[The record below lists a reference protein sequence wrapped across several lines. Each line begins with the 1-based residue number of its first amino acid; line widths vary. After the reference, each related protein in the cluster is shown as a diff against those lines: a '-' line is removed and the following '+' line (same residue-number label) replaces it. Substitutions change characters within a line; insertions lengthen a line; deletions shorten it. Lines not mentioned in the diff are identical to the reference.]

1 MFTVVNGGTPW
12 QFDVHFVAD
21 RGSMSLGR
29 VTLLRTSNQ
38 TRSRCVVHACVTLP
52 GRGLWRDMDTNALRR
67 ARLAACLTQEQLA
80 RRAGVTVGLV
90 RAWEGGAV
98 VAPRL
103 DRALAVARALGID
116 VADLADPGRAG
127 DA

>member
-1 MFTVVNGGTPW
+1 M
-12 QFDVHFVAD
+12 
-21 RGSMSLGR
+21 
-29 VTLLRTSNQ
+29 
-38 TRSRCVVHACVTLP
+38 
-52 GRGLWRDMDTNALRR
+52 RGLWRGMDTSALRR

-116 VADLADPGRAG
+116 VADLADPGRDG

>member
-1 MFTVVNGGTPW
+1 MLALPPQSVAYGG
-12 QFDVHFVAD
+12 
-21 RGSMSLGR
+21 
-29 VTLLRTSNQ
+29 
-38 TRSRCVVHACVTLP
+38 
-52 GRGLWRDMDTNALRR
+52 MDTSALRR